1 MSVGASEVEIEMAA
15 LRSRSRELFMIE
27 FSEAS
32 PEFELTEPPKTV
44 VPHCWRWED
53 YYPLLL
59 RSAEVVDP
67 HQAFRRSF
75 MLCNPGLY
83 PKPFMTQTLD
93 GACSL
98 YNPGETAPVHRHT
111 PSASRFGLEGIGGF
125 STVEGEKCTFGRG
138 DLVLTP
144 PGTWHDFGNDGDEQI
159 VFIDVVNDPLCMA
172 LGGSFYD
179 LDYTEI
185 DPASNS
191 NEPVAKVLQ
200 SVREPFDHSQ
210 KLYAAAGA
218 VPRFVTHRRGSIGDS
233 SPMFVYR
240 YEDTRETLERLRDY
254 AGSLYD
260 GIIVEYVNPVNGE
273 PAMPTMAFSLQ
284 LLRPDE
290 HTAAHRH
297 TTSSVYCVVEG
308 AGATQVEDQ
317 RIEWR
322 RNDVFVVPG
331 WAWHEHINQTND
343 AVLFSVSDEPVFR
356 KLGLHREQGRG
367 PSGDLVDVLGGSP

>member
-1 MSVGASEVEIEMAA
+1 MMLDEHETQLEIDS
-15 LRSRSRELFMIE
+15 LRKASRELFMIE

-44 VPHCWRWED
+44 LPHCWRWND
-53 YYPLLL
+53 YYPLLQ

-111 PSASRFGLEGIGGF
+111 PSASRFGLEGTGGF
-125 STVEGEKCTFGRG
+125 STVEGEKCSFGRG

-144 PGTWHDFGNDGDEQI
+144 PGTWHDFGNDGDKQI

-172 LGGSFYD
+172 VGGSFYD
-179 LDYTEI
+179 LDYNET

-191 NEPVAKVLQ
+191 NEPVAKRLQ
-200 SVREPFDHSQ
+200 SVREPLNHSQ
-210 KLYAAAGA
+210 RLYAAAGA
-218 VPRFVTHRRGSIGDS
+218 VPRFVTHRRGNIGDS
-233 SPMFVYR
+233 SPLFVYR
-240 YEDTRETLERLRDY
+240 YEETRETLEQLRDY
-254 AGSLYD
+254 EGSAFD

-273 PAMPTMAFSLQ
+273 PAMPTMSFTLQ
-284 LLRPDE
+284 LLRADE
-290 HTAAHRH
+290 HTSAHRH
-297 TTSSVYCVVEG
+297 TAGSVYCAVEG
-308 AGATQVEDQ
+308 AGTTLVGETA
-317 RIEWR
+317 IEWR

-331 WAWHEHINQTND
+331 WEWHEHINQSED
-343 AVLFSVSDEPVFR
+343 SVLFSVSDEPVFR
-356 KLGLHREQGRG
+356 KLGLHREQSRDTNN
-367 PSGDLVDVLGGSP
+367 DLIETVG

>member
-1 MSVGASEVEIEMAA
+1 MSTDTDAA
-15 LRSRSRELFMIE
+15 QSDIARLRESSRDLFMME
-27 FSEAS
+27 FSQAS
-32 PEFELTEPPKTV
+32 PEFEITEPAKTV
-44 VPHCWRWED
+44 VPYCWHWKD

-59 RSAEVVDP
+59 RSAEIVDP

-83 PKPFMTQTLD
+83 PKPYMTQTLD

-98 YNPGETAPVHRHT
+98 YNPGESAPVHRHT
-111 PSASRFGLEGIGGF
+111 PSASRFGLEGVGGF
-125 STVEGEKCTFGRG
+125 STVEGEKCTFARG

-144 PGTWHDFGNDGDEQI
+144 PGTWHDFGNDSDGQI

-185 DPASNS
+185 DQSSNS
-191 NEPVAKVLQ
+191 KQPVARTLQ
-200 SVREPFDHSQ
+200 TVREPLDHSQ
-210 KLYAAAGA
+210 RLYAGAGA
-218 VPRFVTHRRGSIGDS
+218 VPKFVTHRRGNIGDS

-240 YEDTRETLERLRDY
+240 YEAIRETLERLRDY
-254 AGSLYD
+254 EGSPYD

-273 PAMPTMAFSLQ
+273 PAMPTMQFNLQ
-284 LLRPDE
+284 LLRATE

-297 TTSSVYCVVEG
+297 TAGTVYCVVEG
-308 AGATQVEDQ
+308 AGATWVEEQ
-317 RIEWR
+317 RIEWT

-331 WAWHEHINQTND
+331 WHWHEHINQATD
-343 AVLFSVSDEPVFR
+343 SVLFSVSDEPVFR
-356 KLGLHREQGRG
+356 KLGLHREQGRDAN
-367 PSGDLVDVLGGSP
+367 GDHVAILD